1 MTTIQGVRIHPGFF
15 KQQRRKPVEHRV
27 GDAPTSI
34 RLKPTSIPK
43 PRAPRAKYAMPAVA
57 IIGAIGSFIAG
68 AGIALAAEA
77 TVAAMVVGGAM
88 MVGAAMTVV
97 GTVTGNAKLAKWGTI
112 LSVVGGIGALGL
124 GAAGMLTADA
134 GQTVGAGGGAAV
146 GGGGPGELASA
157 GAVEEAANAAGGAA
171 GGAADAAS
179 GAAGSAGTAGAT
191 GAAQTAGEGM
201 VTAPSTTTP
210 ITNPDGTVLA
220 TDAPATA
227 AANAPSATPP
237 AAGVAPSVGL
247 PAGAGDAQMNPMGQG
262 TGMLDMPAPGSVT
275 NVAPPKVDDLWAGY
289 ETTAN
294 GAKAPQPGL
303 WSQFQSWYKDNP
315 GLAKTLSSTVQ
326 GAATAMSPMAGAQTD
341 YIKANTNLA
350 RANAA
355 SADENTYRMWL
366 RTYYN
371 QGKMPPAGAT
381 PSSPR

>member
-27 GDAPTSI
+27 GDAPASI

-57 IIGAIGSFIAG
+57 IIGAIGSFVAG

-97 GTVTGNAKLAKWGTI
+97 GTITGNQKLAKWGTV

-124 GAAGMLTADA
+124 GAAGMLTDA
-134 GQTVGAGGGAAV
+134 AASTATSTAPGVAANGSLTVDGAG
-146 GGGGPGELASA
+146 LASET
-157 GAVEEAANAAGGAA
+157 GDAVMNAANASEINNAA
-171 GGAADAAS
+171 A
-179 GAAGSAGTAGAT
+179 GAAGSGAP
-191 GAAQTAGEGM
+191 AAAVPPPTPTPAPASGM
-201 VTAPSTTTP
+201 VTAPT
-210 ITNPDGTVLA
+210 TNPDGTVLA

-237 AAGVAPSVGL
+237 AVSATPSAGL
-247 PAGAGDAQMNPMGQG
+247 PAGAGDTQMNPMGQG
-262 TGMLDMPAPGSVT
+262 TGMLDMPTPGSVT
-275 NVAPPKVDDLWAGY
+275 NVAPPKIDDLWAGY

-294 GAKAPQPGL
+294 GTKAPQPGL
-303 WSQFQSWYKDNP
+303 WKQFQSWYKDNP
-315 GLAKTLSSTVQ
+315 DLAKTLSSTVQ

-355 SADENTYRMWL
+355 AADENTYRMWL